1 MTQNKLMDIS
11 INVTKFSCF
20 NLFSSGDLQSQ
31 QESKER
37 QRTIKHKLCLESS
50 IENLICAPINYYNQI
65 VALLR
70 PWKMQHFIMN
80 GFLWKAKRNHDNILN
95 CIHLWVVLF
104 FFAVFVSDLKKKI
117 LWMVKNR
124 VQDGIEKILI
134 VSCYYKKIHLI
145 RLILR
150 DHRSYCNLTKFDP
163 PFSPLFRVH

>member
-104 FFAVFVSDLKKKI
+104 FLRYSSVIWRKKYFEWSKS
-117 LWMVKNR
+117 
-124 VQDGIEKILI
+124 E
-134 VSCYYKKIHLI
+134 
-145 RLILR
+145 
-150 DHRSYCNLTKFDP
+150 
-163 PFSPLFRVH
+163 FRTESRRYF